1 VRHVKDKAGGEVVMG
16 SESIRYY
23 GQMGEIEIKPHIL
36 VKRGEAFALPVEEC
50 MRVGASDTTF
60 EMPDGQGK
68 IFRHLEDK
76 AGLEIRC
83 YWNQAWFTKRPAYCV
98 KYTGIVPSA

>member
-1 VRHVKDKAGGEVVMG
+1 MTMG

-23 GQMGEIEIKPHIL
+23 GQTGELEIKPHIL
-36 VKRGEAFALPVEEC
+36 IKDGDSFALPVDDC
-50 MRVGASDTTF
+50 MRVGATDTTF

-83 YWNQAWFTKRPAYCV
+83 YWLQAFFTKRPAFCV
-98 KYTGIVPSA
+98 KYSGIVPAA